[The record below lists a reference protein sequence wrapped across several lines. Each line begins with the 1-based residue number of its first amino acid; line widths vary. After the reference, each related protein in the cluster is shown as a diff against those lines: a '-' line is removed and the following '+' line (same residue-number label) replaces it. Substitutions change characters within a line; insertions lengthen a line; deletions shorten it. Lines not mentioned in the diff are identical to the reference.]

1 MTITAVLRKDHEVLR
16 RKLETL
22 EGALQVA
29 PQAPHML
36 RELCFSLAKL
46 LNAHIAREARAVR
59 PYRHRLARVL
69 QERTHHDHANQRLIL
84 RDLNALLR
92 QGHVPTSVVASR
104 LSHLIDELREH
115 FSEEERYVFPCVDHA
130 EALRPEQAHAPEPLI
145 TEGMSANAIVRT
157 YPETAQVLE
166 RHGICCGI
174 DGCDC
179 LDELAW
185 RRGLDVDTLLAELR
199 AAAKEGELASA
210 PDALVPAGAA

>member
-1 MTITAVLRKDHEVLR
+1 MSITAILRKDHEVLR

-29 PQAPHML
+29 PQAPHAL

-115 FSEEERYVFPCVDHA
+115 FSEEERCVFPCVDHA

-157 YPETAQVLE
+157 YPKTAQVFE
-166 RHGICCGI
+166 RCGI
-174 DGCDC
+174 RCGLDGCDC

-185 RRGLDVDTLLAELR
+185 RHGLDLNTLLAELC
-199 AAAKEGELASA
+199 AAAKEDARTPE
-210 PDALVPAGAA
+210 PDTMVPAGVA